1 MAQKGGD
8 KYAAILDAAQTIIA
22 RQGYHRSQ
30 ISRIAAEAGV
40 AAGTVYLYF
49 QNKPDLLVSLFRN
62 RLGVLI
68 ERARSSLLEVSDP
81 REKLR
86 IFIGHHLHWLGCDK
100 DLAAV
105 TQIELRQAEP
115 DVQRQISEIM
125 KGYFEVIDGIVEEGQ
140 RQGLFRQVDSRQVR
154 NMVFGTIDQTVT
166 AWVLS
171 GNRFD
176 LEALAEPT
184 FELIAGGV
192 CDLQGGAQ
200 RHGDPDTAKANI

>member
-1 MAQKGGD
+1 MAIKGGD
-8 KYAAILDAAQTIIA
+8 KYAAILDAAQAVIA
-22 RQGYHRSQ
+22 RHGYHRSQ

-49 QNKPDLLVSLFRN
+49 ENKPDLLISLFRA

-68 ERARSSLLEVSDP
+68 EWARTSLFEHADP

-86 IFIGHHLHWLGCDK
+86 RFIGQHLHWLANDK
-100 DLAAV
+100 ELAAV

-115 DVQRQISEIM
+115 DVQHRISEIM
-125 KGYFEVIDGIVEEGQ
+125 KGYFQVIDEIVEEGQ
-140 RQGLFRQVDSRQVR
+140 RQGLFRRVDSRQIR
-154 NMVFGTIDQTVT
+154 NMIFGTIDQTAT

-184 FELIAGGV
+184 YQLIAGGV
-192 CDLQGGAQ
+192 CDLQGGAE
-200 RHGDPDTAKANI
+200 RHGDPGAAQANV

>member
-1 MAQKGGD
+1 MAIKGGD
-8 KYAAILDAAQTIIA
+8 KYAAILDAAQAVIA

-30 ISRIAAEAGV
+30 ISRIAGEAGV

-49 QNKPDLLVSLFRN
+49 QNKPDLLVSLFRD

-68 ERARSSLLEVSDP
+68 QRARTSLVDTSDP

-86 IFIGHHLHWLGCDK
+86 CVIGYHLHWLASDK

-115 DVQRQISEIM
+115 DVQHQISAIM
-125 KGYFEVIDGIVEEGQ
+125 KGYFEVIDEIVAEGQ
-140 RQGLFRQVDSRQVR
+140 QQGLFRQVDPRQIR
-154 NMVFGTIDQTVT
+154 NLIFGTIDQTVT

-184 FELIAGGV
+184 YQLITGGV
-192 CDLQGGAQ
+192 CDLQGGA
-200 RHGDPDTAKANI
+200 